1 MPHNHSREPVN
12 EMNIIIS
19 IFLNFVITIAEVAGG
34 LMSGSLALVSDAL
47 HNFSDCVSL
56 IISYSA
62 LKLSARKKTLQLTFG
77 YKRAEILAAL
87 FNSSVLLVV
96 IFFLFR
102 EAYVRLRHPA
112 AINGALMI
120 GVALIGLLANLLAVL
135 LLRRDSRKNLN
146 IKSSYLHLLADTVSS
161 IGVVGGGFA
170 VLLFKAYWVDPILT
184 VLIGLYVLR
193 ESYAIIIQA
202 AKILMQ
208 ATPENIDILNIQ
220 RKLEELPEVEN
231 LHHVH
236 VWQVTENETHF
247 EGHVDVCEDLNISR
261 ITELN
266 QKIEKILRD
275 RFGIKHATIQ
285 VEFGTCTDKK
295 IVREC

>member
-1 MPHNHSREPVN
+1 MTHNHTREPVN
-12 EMNIIIS
+12 EKNIIIS
-19 IFLNFVITIAEVAGG
+19 IFLNFIITVTEVAGG

-62 LKLSARKKTLQLTFG
+62 LKMSARKKTLQLTFG

-87 FNSSVLLVV
+87 FNSSVLLIV

-102 EAYVRLRHPA
+102 EAYARLRHPA
-112 AINGALMI
+112 AINGFLMI
-120 GVALIGLLANLLAVL
+120 AVALIGLLANFVAVL

-146 IKSSYLHLLADTVSS
+146 IKSAYLHLLTDTVSS
-161 IGVVGGGFA
+161 IGVVLGGIA
-170 VLLFKAYWVDPILT
+170 VLVFKAYWVDPILT

-208 ATPENIDILNIQ
+208 ATPDNVDILNIQ
-220 RKLEELPEVEN
+220 RALEELPEVEN

-266 QKIEKILRD
+266 QKIEKILRE
-275 RFGIKHATIQ
+275 RFGIEHATIQ
-285 VEFGTCTDKK
+285 VEYGSCSDKK
-295 IVREC
+295 IIREC

>member
-12 EMNIIIS
+12 ERNIIIS
-19 IFLNFVITIAEVAGG
+19 IFLNFIITIAEVAGG

-62 LKLSARKKTLQLTFG
+62 LKLSAREKTLQLTFG

-87 FNSSVLLVV
+87 FNSSILLVV

-102 EAYVRLRHPA
+102 EAYARLRHPA

-120 GVALIGLLANLLAVL
+120 GIALIGLLANLLAVL

-146 IKSSYLHLLADTVSS
+146 IKSAYLHLLADTVSS
-161 IGVVGGGFA
+161 IGVVGGGIA

-208 ATPENIDILNIQ
+208 ATPDNIDILNIQ

-236 VWQVTENETHF
+236 VWQVTEDEIHF

-266 QKIEKILRD
+266 QKIEEILRNQ
-275 RFGIKHATIQ
+275 FGIKHATIQ
-285 VEFGTCTDKK
+285 VEFGSCPDKK
-295 IVREC
+295 IIREC